1 MNKYQNEDLIRDAVN
16 VCDDYYRSLNRATIQ
31 YLSRRPNT
39 NKNDTLYYVESSTPY
54 FLIKKGVLFEISN
67 INDIKT
73 TKLRDIAFRANSSI
87 EPILRVRF
95 NPVKVKQF
103 LIDNS
108 PDFRLYVKKNI
119 SGEEI
124 WQDNFRYQK
133 SNETLILPT
142 FGKCSFFGKGRAL
155 LVELVTKSKEEGIV
169 ATSIQKEFLK
179 RNNKKLSD
187 REIDAMMIDIN
198 KRFHKCFLGTEVK
211 IVNCGGGIKKR
222 LKLSVIPSKP

>member
-16 VCDDYYRSLNRATIQ
+16 GCDDYYRSLNRATIQ

-108 PDFRLYVKKNI
+108 
-119 SGEEI
+119 G
-124 WQDNFRYQK
+124 
-133 SNETLILPT
+133 
-142 FGKCSFFGKGRAL
+142 
-155 LVELVTKSKEEGIV
+155 
-169 ATSIQKEFLK
+169 
-179 RNNKKLSD
+179 
-187 REIDAMMIDIN
+187 
-198 KRFHKCFLGTEVK
+198 
-211 IVNCGGGIKKR
+211 
-222 LKLSVIPSKP
+222 